1 MTNLGFIGFGSMA
14 KMLVSTLLNSAP
26 ITQSQIFITRQDKSK
41 LNEVTNLWP
50 EANSVETISEVVKSS
65 EYIFLCVK
73 PLQFKNILEE
83 IKPYMNESKTLVSI
97 SGTITLDNIGRFLN
111 CKIVKIMPTIISEV
125 KEGITL
131 ICHNEKVSV
140 KDMEFLEGLL
150 SNISLVK
157 HIEEKNFGFISELTS
172 CGPGLISAVFRNFA
186 NAAEKHTSS
195 FRSKEIEEMLL
206 YTLYGTAKLM
216 LDKKMNFED
225 VISRVA
231 TSGGITEEGV
241 KVINKGIPP
250 VLNEMFDKTLE
261 KRKVISKKATAMM
274 E

>member
-125 KEGITL
+125 KEGI
-131 ICHNEKVSV
+131 
-140 KDMEFLEGLL
+140 
-150 SNISLVK
+150 
-157 HIEEKNFGFISELTS
+157 
-172 CGPGLISAVFRNFA
+172 P
-186 NAAEKHTSS
+186 
-195 FRSKEIEEMLL
+195 
-206 YTLYGTAKLM
+206 
-216 LDKKMNFED
+216 
-225 VISRVA
+225 
-231 TSGGITEEGV
+231 
-241 KVINKGIPP
+241 
-250 VLNEMFDKTLE
+250 
-261 KRKVISKKATAMM
+261 
-274 E
+274 